1 MLKCV
6 RTQVLSIFILFL
18 PCMPVDKL
26 NDAIASGDV
35 AHHDEDENYDIND
48 DDDDDDV
55 SDAHAL
61 PEEEI
66 IMMLKLRKQQLK
78 YERMFGQ
85 ANDVS
90 SLFYRF

>member
-6 RTQVLSIFILFL
+6 RTQVLSIFIQHYSLIY
-18 PCMPVDKL
+18 VDKL
-26 NDAIASGDV
+26 NDAIANGDI
-35 AHHDEDENYDIND
+35 AHEDEENDDTTD